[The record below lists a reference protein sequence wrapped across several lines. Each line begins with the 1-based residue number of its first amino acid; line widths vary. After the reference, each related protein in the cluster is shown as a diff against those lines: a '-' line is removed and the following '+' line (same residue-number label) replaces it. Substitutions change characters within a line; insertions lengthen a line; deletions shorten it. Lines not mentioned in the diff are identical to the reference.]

1 MIDKVRILGVSESAR
16 MLLLKER
23 VEEALRH
30 LSLGTSIE
38 EVTEIDQLMEYGIIG
53 IPALVVGQR
62 ILFQQE
68 VPEVD
73 VLICT
78 LAAFA
83 EPSGKPQAGAS
94 LRKPAGGEDY
104 LKFE

>member
-1 MIDKVRILGVSESAR
+1 MIDNIRILGVSESAR
-16 MLLLKER
+16 MSLLKER
-23 VEEALRH
+23 VEEALRRLG
-30 LSLGTSIE
+30 LSSRIE

-53 IPALVVGQR
+53 IPALVIGQR

-73 VLICT
+73 ILIST
-78 LAAFA
+78 IAALA

-94 LRKPAGGEDY
+94 LRKAADGEDY

>member
-23 VEEALRH
+23 VEAALRQLG
-30 LSLGTSIE
+30 LSTSIE

-53 IPALVVGQR
+53 IPALVVGQK

-78 LAAFA
+78 LAALA

-94 LRKPAGGEDY
+94 LRKPAGDEDY

>member
-30 LSLGTSIE
+30 LGLGTSIE

-78 LAAFA
+78 LAALA

-94 LRKPAGGEDY
+94 LRKQAGGEDY